1 MASLNSFQDS
11 SKTVLSSVKKVLI
24 IEDDIFLSELMA
36 KKLEDSGFNVI
47 KAIDGQ
53 EGLEKAASTKP
64 DLILLDLILPGLDGF
79 EVLKRIKDNAQI
91 SSIPVII
98 LSNLGQREDIERGFD
113 LGAQDYLVKAQFTPD
128 EIVERVKKPLEA
140 HA

>member
-1 MASLNSFQDS
+1 MTTQTSS
-11 SKTVLSSVKKVLI
+11 SKKTILI
-24 IEDDIFLSELMA
+24 IEDDVFLGDLMA
-36 KKLEDSGFNVI
+36 KKLEDSGFKVV
-47 KAIDGQ
+47 KAIDGR
-53 EGLEKAASTKP
+53 EGLEKAATIKP
-64 DLILLDLILPGLDGF
+64 NLILLDLILPGMDGF
-79 EVLKRIKDNAQI
+79 EVLKKIKDNPQT

>member
-1 MASLNSFQDS
+1 MTSQSSS
-11 SKTVLSSVKKVLI
+11 SKTVLI
-24 IEDDIFLSELMA
+24 IEDDVFLGDLMA
-36 KKLEDSGFNVI
+36 KKLEDSGFKVV

-53 EGLEKAASTKP
+53 EGLEKAVTAKP
-64 DLILLDLILPGLDGF
+64 NLILLDLILPGMDGF
-79 EVLKRIKDNAQI
+79 EVLKKIKDNPQ
-91 SSIPVII
+91 SSSVPVII

>member
-1 MASLNSFQDS
+1 MPVKPS
-11 SKTVLSSVKKVLI
+11 SKAILI
-24 IEDDIFLSELMA
+24 IEDDVFLSELMA
-36 KKLEDSGFNVI
+36 KKLKDSGFKVI

-53 EGLEKAASTKP
+53 EGLEKAASLKP
-64 DLILLDLILPGLDGF
+64 NLILLDLILPGMDGF
-79 EVLKRIKDNAQI
+79 EVLKRLKNNTNTD
-91 SSIPVII
+91 SIPVII

-128 EIVERVKKPLEA
+128 EIVERVKKPLEV

>member
-1 MASLNSFQDS
+1 MPAQSS
-11 SKTVLSSVKKVLI
+11 SKTILI
-24 IEDDIFLSELMA
+24 IEDDVFLSELMA
-36 KKLEDSGFNVI
+36 KKLKDSGFKVV

-53 EGLEKAASTKP
+53 EGLEKAASAKP
-64 DLILLDLILPGLDGF
+64 NLILLDLILPGMDGF
-79 EVLKRIKDNAQI
+79 EVLKRLKSNPGTD
-91 SSIPVII
+91 SIPVII

-128 EIVERVKKPLEA
+128 EIVERVKKPLEV

>member
-1 MASLNSFQDS
+1 MLAKS
-11 SKTVLSSVKKVLI
+11 SSPKNILI
-24 IEDDIFLSELMA
+24 IEDDVFLSELMA
-36 KKLEDSGFNVI
+36 KKLKDSGFKVT

-53 EGLEKAASTKP
+53 EGLEKAAQTQP
-64 DLILLDLILPGLDGF
+64 NLILLDLILPGMDGF
-79 EVLKRIKDNAQI
+79 EVLKHLKDNTQTA
-91 SSIPVII
+91 SIPVII

-128 EIVERVKKPLEA
+128 EIVDRVKKPLEA

>member
-1 MASLNSFQDS
+1 MPAQSS
-11 SKTVLSSVKKVLI
+11 SKTILI
-24 IEDDIFLSELMA
+24 IEDDVFLSELMA
-36 KKLEDSGFNVI
+36 KKLKDSGFKVV

-53 EGLEKAASTKP
+53 EGLEKAASAKP
-64 DLILLDLILPGLDGF
+64 NLILLDLILPGMDGF
-79 EVLKRIKDNAQI
+79 EVLKRLKSNPETD
-91 SSIPVII
+91 SIPVII

-128 EIVERVKKPLEA
+128 EIVERVKKPLEV